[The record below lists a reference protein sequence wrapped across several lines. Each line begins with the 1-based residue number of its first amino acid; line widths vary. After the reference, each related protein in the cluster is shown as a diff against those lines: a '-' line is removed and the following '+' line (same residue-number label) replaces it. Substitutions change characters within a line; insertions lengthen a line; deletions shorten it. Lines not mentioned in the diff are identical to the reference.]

1 MNCLTY
7 ETYGLWTAICFM
19 QGWTVTQGMD
29 SQEKEEENYKKDIEK
44 LLRKSSK
51 KKVFLALDLKPFRS

>member
-1 MNCLTY
+1 
-7 ETYGLWTAICFM
+7 M

-51 KKVFLALDLKPFRS
+51 KTPFRSLIKEKNYASKKF